1 LDWIGL
7 DWIGLGPRTPSALE
21 CQMLNVECRMSN
33 VRDEYCVRCRDAEGS
48 ETGVFISQSCTSL
61 SGMGVGGKV
70 TSTIIHS
77 IPSADGFHYQ
87 KVFTRGRVE
96 LV

>member
-1 LDWIGL
+1 
-7 DWIGLGPRTPSALE
+7 
-21 CQMLNVECRMSN
+21 MLNVECRMSN

-61 SGMGVGGKV
+61 SGIGVGRSMGLERGGKV